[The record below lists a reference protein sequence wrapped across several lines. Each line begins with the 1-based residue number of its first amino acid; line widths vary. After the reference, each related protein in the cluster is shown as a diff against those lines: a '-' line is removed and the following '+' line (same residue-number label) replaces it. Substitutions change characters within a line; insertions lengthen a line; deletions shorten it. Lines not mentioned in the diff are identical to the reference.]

1 MNERFINEELGTIL
15 EINDAEVRIQHNKDP
30 KLTWRFPYGSIRKMK
45 LGGLMGSLDIY
56 GNDNGTYTMFFF
68 ADKDDKKRIKAMLPE
83 LEERNRK
90 AKPCAPIIEKEK
102 GKEYRV
108 KCNVCGNVF
117 CYSDSDLQNN
127 ERLAQKAAAERRMAV
142 TSALGTTIIES
153 NQHTQ
158 AAERYESQIVNF
170 KKCPKCHSADLTEM
184 TEDEFKEAQKAAAS
198 SPTAAPSAA
207 DEIKKFKELLD
218 LGAISQEEFD
228 AKKKQLLGL

>member
-90 AKPCAPIIEKEK
+90 
-102 GKEYRV
+102 V
-108 KCNVCGNVF
+108 VCR
-117 CYSDSDLQNN
+117 D
-127 ERLAQKAAAERRMAV
+127 AV
-142 TSALGTTIIES
+142 G
-153 NQHTQ
+153 
-158 AAERYESQIVNF
+158 
-170 KKCPKCHSADLTEM
+170 
-184 TEDEFKEAQKAAAS
+184 EA
-198 SPTAAPSAA
+198 
-207 DEIKKFKELLD
+207 IRN
-218 LGAISQEEFD
+218 IHI
-228 AKKKQLLGL
+228 AKKRFSS